1 MSRRVVE
8 RRQLHASSILQT
20 CRAETCSVQQR
31 EEIEFGYPEK
41 VGPSHTKSQKINW
54 GNLRLVGEGFADSQL
69 KAGAAKSKPR
79 CSIRLRPLS
88 SKISRPFFGFTVP
101 QPSGCVSRPATP
113 IHITAFPPS
122 VTSRQPGTRGHLAM
136 ACEFHLLCPTVN
148 AT

>member
-8 RRQLHASSILQT
+8 RRQLYASSILQT
-20 CRAETCSVQQR
+20 CRAETCAVQQR

-41 VGPSHTKSQKINW
+41 VGPSHTKSHKINW

-69 KAGAAKSKPR
+69 KRALQEQSRDAQFGYARYRRKSAAH
-79 CSIRLRPLS
+79 S
-88 SKISRPFFGFTVP
+88 SASQFP